1 MKTVLIAL
9 YLTASVE
16 QVEDAGLNQG
26 TWKKQKEQVAKL
38 EKYEEKD
45 KEPICSGGQQMCAP
59 RV

>member
-9 YLTASVE
+9 DLTVSVE

-38 EKYEEKD
+38 EKYEEKR
-45 KEPICSGGQQMCAP
+45 QRANL
-59 RV
+59 